1 MKSLIV
7 FSLPIVFSIFL
18 AIFWILYKF
27 HQKKSFNFIIE
38 KYMITLNIIF
48 FYFQSPIINS
58 LCDILNCTRLGKSS
72 YISVYM
78 IEECFTTSHNHWIF
92 WYIIPG
98 FLIFGVLFPF
108 IAFAYMW
115 INRNNLSEEKII
127 SKIGFLLNGYEKER
141 FYW

>member
-1 MKSLIV
+1 
-7 FSLPIVFSIFL
+7 
-18 AIFWILYKF
+18 
-27 HQKKSFNFIIE
+27 
-38 KYMITLNIIF
+38 
-48 FYFQSPIINS
+48 
-58 LCDILNCTRLGKSS
+58 
-72 YISVYM
+72 M